1 MHQNLRNIW
10 ETVGGFGAGGC
21 PGNCYT
27 ICVPN
32 NSYHD
37 DDDDDDGGDDD
48 GDGGGDDDDDD
59 NDDDDD
65 DDGNDDDDDDDDDD
79 EGALGDAV
87 QSATETSS
95 FAPLSMMF
103 VRNLAQRG
111 PNIRF

>member
-32 NSYHD
+32 NSYHH
-37 DDDDDDGGDDD
+37 DDDDDGDVGDGDDD
-48 GDGGGDDDDDD
+48 GDGGGDDV
-59 NDDDDD
+59 
-65 DDGNDDDDDDDDDD
+65 DGDGD

-95 FAPLSMMF
+95 FAPLSMF

-111 PNIRF
+111 PNNHF